1 MSETV
6 TQPAPRTTSH
16 PIAKDDLRA
25 RILRVLSTYSTL
37 WVVLALLVI
46 FGATSDKFLSSGNL
60 INIVKQASVVA
71 VVGIGMTLVILI
83 GGIDLSVGSV
93 VLLTSGTAAVLM
105 ASFGF
110 GALPAILVGLAIGA
124 VVGLANGVIVEIVG
138 ISPVIATLGM
148 LIALKGLGQ
157 IVINNTW
164 VFVTN
169 PFFEAVATERFLFLP
184 LLVWIMLILYAI
196 MAVVMQRTRF
206 GHYIYAIGNNSVAAR
221 LAGLPVL
228 RLKIL
233 VYVLC
238 GFFAAIA
245 GMMTAAELG
254 LVGPPVGSGV
264 EFDAIA
270 AVVLG
275 GTRLGGGIGRV
286 ERTLLG
292 AVMLAMVLNYMTLR
306 GVPDVWQATVTGFIV
321 LGAVLLDRFARRT
334 PEA

>member
-1 MSETV
+1 MSEMV
-6 TQPAPRTTSH
+6 RQPAPRATTQT
-16 PIAKDDLRA
+16 PEANDTRA
-25 RILRVLSTYSTL
+25 RVLNILSTYSTL
-37 WVVLALLVI
+37 WVVIALLI
-46 FGATSDKFLSSGNL
+46 LFGVTSDKFLSGTNL
-60 INIVKQASVVA
+60 INIVKQASVVG
-71 VVGIGMTLVILI
+71 VIGIGMTLVILI

-105 ASFGF
+105 ASYGF
-110 GALPAILVGLAIGA
+110 DALPAIVAGLAIGA
-124 VVGLANGVIVEIVG
+124 LVGLANGVIVEIVG

-169 PFFEAVATERFLFLP
+169 SFFEALATERFLFLP
-184 LLVWIMLILYAI
+184 LLAWVMLILYAI
-196 MAVVMQRTRF
+196 MSVVMQRTRF

-221 LAGLPVL
+221 LAGLPVV
-228 RLKIL
+228 RLKII

-238 GFFAAIA
+238 GLFAAIA
-245 GMMTAAELG
+245 GMMTASELG
-254 LVGPPVGSGV
+254 IVGPPVGSGL

-275 GTRLGGGIGRV
+275 GTRLSGGIGRV

-292 AVMLAMVLNYMTLR
+292 ALLLTMVLNYMTLR
-306 GVPDVWQATVTGFIV
+306 GIPDVWQATVTGFIV
-321 LGAVLLDRFARRT
+321 LGAVLLDRFARRSA
-334 PEA
+334 EA